1 MTKQQN
7 LAEVTGRIEKACLK
21 ADRKLDEVSLVAVTK
36 TIDVAGIEE
45 LYTLG
50 LRDFGENR
58 VDVFLE
64 KAAAMKAYQDI
75 KWHFI
80 GSLQTRKVRQ
90 VLPFIDYLHSLD
102 RPSLAAEI
110 EKRADRDINCF
121 LEVNISGE
129 ASKHGFTKEEAVD
142 FLTQASFQHI
152 RIIGLMTMAPLTQD
166 ETELHQVFHE
176 LKELQQRVASLDLNR
191 IPCTE
196 LSMGMTNDY
205 EIAIQEGA
213 TYIRVGRA
221 LVNDEIV
228 EV

>member
-7 LAEVTGRIEKACLK
+7 LADVSSRIEAACLK
-21 ADRKLDEVSLVAVTK
+21 ANRKPDDVALVAVTK
-36 TIDVAGIEE
+36 TIDAAGIEE
-45 LYTLG
+45 LYSLG
-50 LRDFGENR
+50 LRNFGENR

-64 KAAAMKAYQDI
+64 KVEALKAHPGI

-90 VLPFIDYLHSLD
+90 VLPHIDYLHSLD

-110 EKRADRDINCF
+110 EKRAERDIDCF

-129 ASKHGFTKEEAVD
+129 ASKHGFTKEEAIE
-142 FLTQASFQHI
+142 FLTEASFQHI

-191 IPCTE
+191 VPCTE